1 MLAAWRPDMLG
12 PEELDA
18 GEWMAKVDDEWQTEW
33 TRMSLLPIPPSQQG
47 RVTFPPVGSS
57 TH

>member
-1 MLAAWRPDMLG
+1 MLG

-18 GEWMAKVDDEWQTEW
+18 GEWMANVDDEWQTEW
-33 TRMSLLPIPPSQQG
+33 TRMSLLPISPSQQG